1 MNNNCSTTHFPDTS
15 ERIFYKPI
23 KVGTTRQKGTRLLQL
38 SGSRLAL
45 RRDFWCVW
53 GGWYQS
59 STVTCVWTS
68 SLSVFAPSFTLA
80 PIPQGLDAFPSRWRL
95 IRGQLV
101 RDTRVIVLT
110 LTVGHWNANREHSKP
125 NGVEEQQIFGQDFF
139 FFFRWWSRSVYG
151 RWNKVRADGHSVR
164 RAFIW
169 TVRKSNKSRQRYLWK
184 EERKGWGW
192 LFNLLSLK
200 KWTKGRPEEERAHDY
215 SSSNQYSE
223 KWVSLQ
229 DSFPPVKPHITQ
241 WNSVMSGSVSVTDPL
256 RVAQAE
262 PG

>member
-1 MNNNCSTTHFPDTS
+1 MNNNCSATHFPDTS

-38 SGSRLAL
+38 SGSWLAL

-80 PIPQGLDAFPSRWRL
+80 PIPQGLGAFPLRWRL

-101 RDTRVIVLT
+101 RDTRAIVLT

-139 FFFRWWSRSVYG
+139 FSF
-151 RWNKVRADGHSVR
+151 ADG
-164 RAFIW
+164 A
-169 TVRKSNKSRQRYLWK
+169 
-184 EERKGWGW
+184 G
-192 LFNLLSLK
+192 LFMVDETRLEQMAIRCAEPSFELSANQIKAGSDTCGK
-200 KWTKGRPEEERAHDY
+200 KKGRAEADCSI
-215 SSSNQYSE
+215 SS
-223 KWVSLQ
+223 
-229 DSFPPVKPHITQ
+229 H
-241 WNSVMSGSVSVTDPL
+241 
-256 RVAQAE
+256 
-262 PG
+262 